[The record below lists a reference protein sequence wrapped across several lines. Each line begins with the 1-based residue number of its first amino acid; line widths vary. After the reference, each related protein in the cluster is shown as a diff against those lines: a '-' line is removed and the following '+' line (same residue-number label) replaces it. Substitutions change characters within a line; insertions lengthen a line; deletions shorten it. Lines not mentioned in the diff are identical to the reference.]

1 MSFGA
6 LESPWPRPGFA
17 ALLGACSSGSSNPGG
32 SGCNVSDGLNVIFSP
47 MYSAYDGVHT
57 FQIPAVVDGVNQS
70 LVNWSVSDTTKAS
83 IATDPI
89 TGGAMITVMGAGTIT
104 VTANLSGVCGISTL
118 TIDSAT
124 PDQWDAGYQR
134 YHDGIAPTD
143 GGTGGGRGGFSFNPE
158 SQCIACHNPDATP
171 TSGSPFT
178 AVSHTPEQAGGF
190 SDSDLIGIFTQGIV
204 PDGGYFD
211 DSIVPYEV
219 WHNFHQWSM
228 TTEEQQGIIVYLRSL
243 TPAPQ
248 NGSANFGGH
257 GGGFYDG
264 GRGDYDGG
272 RGNFDGGSGDGGDG
286 G

>member
-1 MSFGA
+1 MRQWNEFRSTRVA
-6 LESPWPRPGFA
+6 LASAGIA
-17 ALLGACSSGSSNPGG
+17 ALLGACSSGSSPGG
-32 SGCNVSDGLNVIFSP
+32 NGSCVSTNDLDVIFSP

-70 LVNWSVSDTTKAS
+70 AVAWSVSDPTVAS
-83 IATDPI
+83 VATDPI
-89 TGGAMITVMGAGTIT
+89 TGGAMITVLNSGSVT
-104 VTANLSGVCGISTL
+104 VTANLSGACGTSTL

-124 PDQWDAGYQR
+124 ADQWDAGYQR
-134 YHDGIAPTD
+134 YHDGIPPETD
-143 GGTGGGRGGFSFNPE
+143 AGGRGFNFNPQA
-158 SQCIACHNPDATP
+158 QCIACHNPDATP
-171 TSGSPFT
+171 TPGSPFT

-190 SDSDLIGIFTQGIV
+190 SDSDLIGIFTMGIV

-211 DSIVPYEV
+211 DSIIPYNA

-228 TTEEQQGIIVYLRSL
+228 TTAEQQGIIVYLRSL

-264 GRGDYDGG
+264 GHGNYDGG
-272 RGNFDGGSGDGGDG
+272 GPGGPGDGG
-286 G
+286 